1 MKNPGF
7 RPMMQPVERRYEEWD
22 RDLTLVR
29 AAARD
34 LSTAE
39 ISLRHQ
45 VGVARRSGH
54 SWSAIGV
61 VLGISEDDA
70 RDRFG
75 WPDVDAPQ

>member
-1 MKNPGF
+1 
-7 RPMMQPVERRYEEWD
+7 MMLCVEPRYEDWD

-34 LSTAE
+34 LTTAE
-39 ISLRHQ
+39 IGLRHQ

-70 RDRFG
+70 RERFG
-75 WPDVDAPQ
+75 WPDDDVPR

>member
-1 MKNPGF
+1 
-7 RPMMQPVERRYEEWD
+7 MMHLVVRRYEEWD

-34 LSTAE
+34 LSVAE
-39 ISLRHQ
+39 IGLRHQ

-54 SWSAIGV
+54 SWSAIGL
-61 VLGISEDDA
+61 VLGMSEQDA

-75 WPDVDAPQ
+75 WPDDDASE

>member
-1 MKNPGF
+1 
-7 RPMMQPVERRYEEWD
+7 MMLTVERRYEEWD

-34 LSTAE
+34 VNTAE

-61 VLGISEDDA
+61 VLGISEDAA

-75 WPDVDAPQ
+75 WPDDDVPQ

>member
-1 MKNPGF
+1 
-7 RPMMQPVERRYEEWD
+7 MMLTVERRYEEWD

-34 LSTAE
+34 INTAE
-39 ISLRHQ
+39 ISLRYQ

-75 WPDVDAPQ
+75 WPDDDVPQ

>member
-1 MKNPGF
+1 
-7 RPMMQPVERRYEEWD
+7 MMHPVERRYEEWD

-34 LSTAE
+34 VHAAE

-45 VGVARRSGH
+45 VGVARRRGH
-54 SWSAIGV
+54 SWSAIGL
-61 VLGISEDDA
+61 VLGVSEQAA

-75 WPDVDAPQ
+75 WPDSDTPQ